1 MKKHFI
7 LLLAVVLCF
16 KIIPSTSHAVTTA
29 TVTTEVEDVDAT
41 ELNDAMEDTGNGSEP
56 DFVVERGD
64 LTEKQFAKR
73 VEKFCNRAKHECKDD
88 KDMSRKQCKE
98 LKEECLAANGVE
110 GRFTRIKESIVGVVK
125 KGMPKLKSIFSKG
138 SDEQGDYIEATIDNN
153 LISKIEAFKQMIGK
167 KSYVEKKESNQLVL
181 RTYLK
186 DEQTLKQLTLPKNR
200 PFPKFIKVD
209 GVRERFAGVNGWMI
223 KNHYVFFDTKRKV
236 VGFFIENDM
245 TDLIFQEI
253 DSVIKQVGGPIVGA
267 IVKAPDYLPFPVK
280 VNKEAVGR
288 ISLMSKNKDDSGTAG
303 LMVMVDY
310 TKLYAQID
318 KK

>member
-1 MKKHFI
+1 MKKQSV
-7 LLLAVVLCF
+7 LLLAMVLCF
-16 KIIPSTSHAVTTA
+16 KLIPTNVHSAETA
-29 TVTTEVEDVDAT
+29 SVTTEIEDVDAS
-41 ELNDAMEDTGNGSEP
+41 ELNDAMEDSGNGEEP

-64 LTEKQFAKR
+64 LTQKQFEKR
-73 VEKFCNRAKHECKDD
+73 VEKFCKRAKHECKDD

-98 LKEECLAANGVE
+98 LQEECLAANGVE

-138 SDEQGDYIEATIDNN
+138 SDEQGDYIEATINNN
-153 LISKIEAFKQMIGK
+153 LISKLESFKQMIGK
-167 KSYVEKKESNQLVL
+167 KSYVEKKEANQLVL

-186 DEQTLKQLTLPKNR
+186 DEQSLKQLTLPKNR
-200 PFPKFIKVD
+200 PFPKFIKID
-209 GVRERFAGVNGWMI
+209 GVRERFAGVNGWMV

-236 VGFFIENDM
+236 VGFFIENDL

-253 DSVIKQVGGPIVGA
+253 DSVVKQVGGPIVGA
-267 IVKAPDYLPFPVK
+267 IVKSPDYLPFPLK
-280 VNKEAVGR
+280 INKEPVGR
-288 ISLMSKNKDDSGTAG
+288 ISLMSKYKDEGGTAG

-310 TKLYAQID
+310 NKLYAQID

>member
-1 MKKHFI
+1 MKKHSI
-7 LLLAVVLCF
+7 LLLAMVLCF
-16 KIIPSTSHAVTTA
+16 KLIPTTIHAAETA
-29 TVTTEVEDVDAT
+29 SVTTELEDVDPA
-41 ELNDAMEDTGNGSEP
+41 ELNDAMEDTGNGEEP
-56 DFVVERGD
+56 DFIVEKGD
-64 LTEKQFAKR
+64 LTDKQFAKR
-73 VEKFCNRAKHECKDD
+73 VEKFCNRIKRDCKDD
-88 KDMSRKQCKE
+88 KDSSRKECKE
-98 LKEECLAANGVE
+98 LKENCMAANGVE
-110 GRFTRIKESIVGVVK
+110 GKFTRIKESIVGVVK
-125 KGMPKLKSIFSKG
+125 KGLPKLKSMFSKG
-138 SDEQGDYIEATIDNN
+138 SDEQGEYIEATINNN
-153 LISKIEAFKQMIGK
+153 LLSKLESFKQMIGK
-167 KSYVEKKESNQLVL
+167 KSFVEKKESNQLVL

-200 PFPKFIKVD
+200 PFPKFIKID

-236 VGFFIENDM
+236 VGFFIENDL

-267 IVKAPDYLPFPVK
+267 IIKAPDYLPFPVK
-280 VNKEAVGR
+280 VNKEAIGR
-288 ISLMSKNKDDSGTAG
+288 ISLMSKNKGESGTAG